1 MLYKIYTVI
10 WGISLIIF
18 NAASFVTVGNAG
30 DFGKYSGDFLLG
42 LIAINIVFV
51 LQFLFSHY
59 LIKETLTARKNDYS
73 ALPCVVNCSIA
84 PLAIML
90 CGVIFMVFPAINKIY
105 GVIATSVLL
114 IVFSIISL
122 KKSTKQ
128 KQLKEIFRNFFG
140 KKLVKFVLIPVISV
154 VILFSVLFTL
164 IFLPNIKYNRANELI
179 QNGEVRKGAYLL
191 SKINNSKSE
200 DLLNTLIS
208 TDASLSVMN
217 SNIGDTIKLG
227 KYEQDNNSENG
238 AEEIEW
244 IVLDK
249 IGSKVLLISK
259 YCLDAVTYNET
270 FDEVT
275 WEESHLRN
283 WLNNDF
289 YNSAFNDNEKSIIT
303 TKKLY
308 NKKNLSYYRTDGGN
322 PTKDNVFILSLYE
335 AEFYLKP
342 LGIFSAQSTKY
353 SIAQGSYRNAST
365 LKSWWWLRTPGHAN
379 NYAAHAPI
387 AEDRDPSSMGIQ
399 VTKNNIAVRPAI
411 WIELNK

>member
-154 VILFSVLFTL
+154 VILFLS
-164 IFLPNIKYNRANELI
+164 IK
-179 QNGEVRKGAYLL
+179 
-191 SKINNSKSE
+191 
-200 DLLNTLIS
+200 
-208 TDASLSVMN
+208 
-217 SNIGDTIKLG
+217 
-227 KYEQDNNSENG
+227 
-238 AEEIEW
+238 
-244 IVLDK
+244 
-249 IGSKVLLISK
+249 
-259 YCLDAVTYNET
+259 
-270 FDEVT
+270 
-275 WEESHLRN
+275 
-283 WLNNDF
+283 
-289 YNSAFNDNEKSIIT
+289 
-303 TKKLY
+303 
-308 NKKNLSYYRTDGGN
+308 
-322 PTKDNVFILSLYE
+322 
-335 AEFYLKP
+335 
-342 LGIFSAQSTKY
+342 
-353 SIAQGSYRNAST
+353 
-365 LKSWWWLRTPGHAN
+365 
-379 NYAAHAPI
+379 PI
-387 AEDRDPSSMGIQ
+387 ASF
-399 VTKNNIAVRPAI
+399 N
-411 WIELNK
+411 